1 MWGRVG
7 SFSFFPLL
15 LRFGSPPVCRGDGC
29 QGLVWALAPRPFPF
43 RVRCLIVGWENSDR
57 HERLPSDWAKRRR
70 VVLERCGY
78 RCEWDL
84 GGGVQCGERA
94 TDVDHIRRGD
104 DHSFANLRGLCAAHH
119 ARKSAGEGWAERQ
132 KLLRASKRKFRRV
145 EVHPAFL

>member
-1 MWGRVG
+1 MSVAARG
-7 SFSFFPLL
+7 FFPPFFPFGCA
-15 LRFGSPPVCRGDGC
+15 LRLFRGAGVKHFSVV
-29 QGLVWALAPRPFPF
+29 GLAPRLPFWGLVF
-43 RVRCLIVGWENSDR
+43 VAWENSDR
-57 HERLPSDWAKRRR
+57 HDRLPSDWAKRRR

-84 GGGVQCGERA
+84 GGGVRCGERA

-104 DHSFANLRGLCAAHH
+104 DHSFANLRGLCSAHH

-132 KLLRASKRKFRRV
+132 RLLKVSRGKFRRV

>member
-1 MWGRVG
+1 MLSACFGVRV
-7 SFSFFPLL
+7 SSISLWL
-15 LRFGSPPVCRGDGC
+15 AWLRVSLFGG
-29 QGLVWALAPRPFPF
+29 W
-43 RVRCLIVGWENSDR
+43 CLIVGWENSDR
-57 HERLPSDWAKRRR
+57 HDRLPSDWAKRRR

-84 GGGVQCGERA
+84 GGGVRCGERA

-104 DHSFANLRGLCAAHH
+104 DHSFANLRGLCAVHH

-132 KLLRASKRKFRRV
+132 RLLKVSRGKFRRV

>member
-1 MWGRVG
+1 MLSACFGVRV
-7 SFSFFPLL
+7 SSISLWL
-15 LRFGSPPVCRGDGC
+15 AWLRVSLFGGVF
-29 QGLVWALAPRPFPF
+29 VA
-43 RVRCLIVGWENSDR
+43 WENSDR
-57 HERLPSDWAKRRR
+57 HDRLPSDWAKRRR

-84 GGGVQCGERA
+84 GGGVRCGERA

-132 KLLRASKRKFRRV
+132 RLLKVSRGKFRRV